1 LIRPH
6 SAPKYDPYRLALIR
20 QSDLIDSLAAFAIA

>member
-6 SAPKYDPYRLALIR
+6 SSPKYGPYRLIRIR